1 MATHSSILA
10 WRIPWLRSRVGYSPL
25 VCQKLDTTEATEH
38 TSIQYLLIVEDLEN
52 TRKHKS
58 FFQIH
63 MILIPRNKQY
73 YSFQTFIYQFQHL
86 PQRVLG
92 YICMSVQLWSTWL
105 LPAVFLSSVPTATST
120 FLQPQWLSSLVDHMH
135 RLRLFFHSM
144 THKLLCINSM
154 PCSSQVLPFGLWRAC
169 FVN

>member
-10 WRIPWLRSRVGYSPL
+10 WRIPWLRSRVGYSPS
-25 VCQKLDTTEATEH
+25 VCQELDTTEATEH

-73 YSFQTFIYQFQHL
+73 YSFQTFICQFQHF

-105 LPAVFLSSVPTATST
+105 LPAVFLSSVP
-120 FLQPQWLSSLVDHMH
+120 LPPPLSSNHSDSHPWWTICIVCGS
-135 RLRLFFHSM
+135 FF
-144 THKLLCINSM
+144 I
-154 PCSSQVLPFGLWRAC
+154 LWHISC
-169 FVN
+169 YV